1 MVPVD
6 CRNPSG
12 RRLNGWPLAAFLR
25 RCSPHPHRLLCTELQ
40 PIPRTLPALHQAP
53 QQPGGAYL
61 RACLRS
67 DQGRYFPPTTV
78 QASVHRTHHTK
89 KSDTPA
95 IDVTSHSW
103 TAQDSDGIKETAIP
117 KRQNSIEN
125 TAADRS
131 SGGMASKNTST
142 RVVVHPYA
150 ATLLGDS
157 NQDLIAG

>member
-1 MVPVD
+1 MAGPSLLSCGGAHLILIDCCVQNHVSRRIIRTAPPPVS
-6 CRNPSG
+6 N
-12 RRLNGWPLAAFLR
+12 
-25 RCSPHPHRLLCTELQ
+25 LQ

-78 QASVHRTHHTK
+78 QASVHRKHHTK

-117 KRQNSIEN
+117 KRQNSIVN

-131 SGGMASKNTST
+131 SGGMASKNTSSRT
-142 RVVVHPYA
+142 VVQ
-150 ATLLGDS
+150 
-157 NQDLIAG
+157 N